1 MAKKKPKLEQI
12 YEEVAYETGESKSF
26 VKEII
31 QEVFVE
37 AAFFL
42 ITRNSPVMIRKFI
55 KIVKAI
61 RTTSKLIKNHED
73 YETREK

>member
-26 VKEII
+26 VI